1 MPDKPWLQRSSVPGS
16 GQIRWSGVPGTPDSR
31 FLRLQY
37 EVDTSQLKR
46 LCDVLAQVPARGPEV
61 TLDAVNKIVTHIQAN
76 VQKHTPVGVTG
87 LLRSNIFR
95 ETEVVSQVPVDVV
108 GHVYTDMI
116 YGAAVETGA
125 RPRWVPFEPLHLWVM
140 RKLGKSGDDA
150 AKVTSRIRVSISRE
164 GTSSPTFTGTGT
176 QGFLMFERGLEDS
189 MPYVDKVL
197 GEAAD
202 ELMKGV

>member
-1 MPDKPWLQRSSVPGS
+1 MPVNSRSILNKPGGGFVTLAYD
-16 GQIRWSGVPGTPDSR
+16 I
-31 FLRLQY
+31 
-37 EVDTSQLKR
+37 DTSQLKR

-61 TLDAVNKIVTHIQAN
+61 TLDAVNRIVTHIQAN
-76 VQKHTPVGVTG
+76 VQKRTPVGVTG

-125 RPRWVPFEPLHLWVM
+125 RPRWVPFEPLHIWVTQ
-140 RKLGKSGDDA
+140 KLGKSGTEA
-150 AKVTSRIRVSISRE
+150 IQATKRIRASIARH
-164 GTSSPTFTGTGT
+164 GTSSPAFTGTGT
-176 QGFLMFERGLEDS
+176 PGFLMFDQGLDES
-189 MPYVDKVL
+189 MPYIDKVL